1 MLISAHLSSKKEK
14 NEKQVS
20 TFMKDLHEFKTMHPE
35 LHVLVGIDANSFI

>member
-14 NEKQVS
+14 NEKQV
-20 TFMKDLHEFKTMHPE
+20 TAFMKDLHEFKTAHPE